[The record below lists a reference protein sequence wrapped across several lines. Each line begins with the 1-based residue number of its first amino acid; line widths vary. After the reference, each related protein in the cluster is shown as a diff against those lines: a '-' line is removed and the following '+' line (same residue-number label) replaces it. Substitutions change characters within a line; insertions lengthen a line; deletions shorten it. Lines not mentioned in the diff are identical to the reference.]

1 MGESDQSIEK
11 KVSSSAKLFVL
22 SKLYF
27 QRKDDHNG
35 NKPRNAMQ
43 LSLVEINCR
52 KKFSLLF
59 IR

>member
-35 NKPRNAMQ
+35 NKPKKRNATFISRDQ
-43 LSLVEINCR
+43 LPEKI
-52 KKFSLLF
+52 FF
-59 IR
+59 TIY